1 MNSKTDRDVSRT
13 PFNSLILLQMTT
25 TPSTTSSLE
34 TVELAPSYA
43 IPIILVL
50 AAIPVLFFQQW
61 LALII
66 GLFGVFLLFQTVTIR
81 LKFTPTDL
89 DVYRSGQLIRR
100 FPYQD
105 WLNWEIFWS
114 PIPIL
119 FYFRE
124 VKSIHF
130 LPIIFDAKSLRS
142 CLDKYCNDVSNS
154 QE

>member
-1 MNSKTDRDVSRT
+1 
-13 PFNSLILLQMTT
+13 MTT
-25 TPSTTSSLE
+25 SPSTTSSQE
-34 TVELAPSYA
+34 TVELSPSYA

-50 AAIPVLFFQQW
+50 AAIPILLLQPW

-81 LKFTPTDL
+81 LQFTPTDL
-89 DVYRSGQLIRR
+89 DVCRSGKLIRR

-124 VKSIHF
+124 IKSIHF
-130 LPIIFDAKSLRS
+130 LPIIFDAKTLRI
-142 CLDKYCNDVSNS
+142 CLEKYCGEIKNNPN
-154 QE
+154 

>member
-1 MNSKTDRDVSRT
+1 MT
-13 PFNSLILLQMTT
+13 P

-34 TVELAPSYA
+34 TVELSPSYA
-43 IPIILVL
+43 IPIVLVL
-50 AAIPVLFFQQW
+50 AAIPVLLLQPG
-61 LALII
+61 LALVIAVF
-66 GLFGVFLLFQTVTIR
+66 GLFLLLQTVTIR
-81 LKFTPTDL
+81 LQFTPTDL
-89 DVYRSGQLIRR
+89 DVYRSGELIRR

-130 LPIIFDAKSLRS
+130 LPIIFDAKTLRN
-142 CLDKYCNDVSNS
+142 CLDKHCNKAKNS
-154 QE
+154 

>member
-1 MNSKTDRDVSRT
+1 
-13 PFNSLILLQMTT
+13 MTT
-25 TPSTTSSLE
+25 TTSTTSSLE
-34 TVELAPSYA
+34 TVELAPSYK

-50 AAIPVLFFQQW
+50 AAIPVLFLQQW
-61 LALII
+61 LALVMA
-66 GLFGVFLLFQTVTIR
+66 LFGVFLMLQTVTIR
-81 LKFTPTDL
+81 LQFTPTDL
-89 DVYRSGQLIRR
+89 DVYRSGNLIRR

-130 LPIIFDAKSLRS
+130 IPIIFDAKTLRN
-142 CLDKYCNDVSNS
+142 CLEQYCNQVKNNED
-154 QE
+154 QP

>member
-1 MNSKTDRDVSRT
+1 
-13 PFNSLILLQMTT
+13 MTT

-34 TVELAPSYA
+34 TVELSPSYA
-43 IPIILVL
+43 IPIILVI
-50 AAIPVLFFQQW
+50 AAIPVIFLQPW

-66 GLFGVFLLFQTVTIR
+66 ALFGIFLLLQTVTIR
-81 LKFTPTDL
+81 LQFTPTDL
-89 DVYRSGQLIRR
+89 DVYRSGKLIRR

-114 PIPIL
+114 AVPIL

-130 LPIIFDAKSLRS
+130 LPIIFDAKSLRN
-142 CLDKYCNDVSNS
+142 CLETHCGHLKNTSD
-154 QE
+154 